1 MIWPTTLG
9 PHAQRTTIPT
19 VSASG
24 SSGETEG
31 QPSASAGISIVL
43 ADDHTVVRRALRMLL
58 DAEPEFEVVA
68 EAVDADSAVR
78 YALGHKPDVLILDL
92 NMPGRPSLE
101 AIPDILEA
109 SPGTTIVV
117 LTMQSDTAYARQAL
131 QAGVLGYVLKE
142 AADTELVEA
151 VRRAAAGE
159 AYLQP
164 ALGARLA
171 AEREAGPADDLS
183 EREVEVLR
191 LIALGH
197 TNPEIAEQ
205 LFLSVRTI
213 ESHRAHIQ
221 QKLRLSTRAEL
232 VGYALERGLIET
244 LRDRV

>member
-1 MIWPTTLG
+1 MSPDLAEGAEADTE
-9 PHAQRTTIPT
+9 RTTIRA
-19 VSASG
+19 VSASR
-24 SSGETEG
+24 SSEEAEG
-31 QPSASAGISIVL
+31 QHSPSEGISIVL

-68 EAVDADSAVR
+68 EAVDADSAAR
-78 YALGHKPDVLILDL
+78 YVLGHKPSVLILDL

-109 SPGTTIVV
+109 SPGTAIVV
-117 LTMQSDTAYARQAL
+117 LTMQSDPAYARQAL

-151 VRRAAAGE
+151 VRSAAAGQT
-159 AYLQP
+159 YLQP

-171 AEREAGPADDLS
+171 TEPEATLPDDLS
-183 EREVEVLR
+183 DRELEVLR

-232 VGYALERGLIET
+232 VGYALERGLIKT
-244 LRDRV
+244 